1 LVLESVHGIEWAREA
16 AGVLVEELVLELLAL
31 LVLLVLLV
39 LLLPQ
44 LLRLE

>member
-1 LVLESVHGIEWAREA
+1 VLESVHGIEWAREA

-31 LVLLVLLV
+31 LVLLF

-44 LLRLE
+44 LLRLD